1 MTRHKRHTKKHTK
14 GHRKHKRHTKRRII
28 QNDQP
33 NIYIQNY
40 GETTTLINDSKN
52 NKKTRQQIKWVGNF
66 KDDKLDLKVDVIKDN
81 DKKIFKINM
90 NKDQI
95 EDILNKTPESTSIA
109 ERLTND
115 FLRNDNNNRTFMNNN
130 RNEIV
135 KEDIPVFLNNE
146 LLIMPHKK
154 NQPMYNVV

>member
-28 QNDQP
+28 QNEQP
-33 NIYIQNY
+33 KIYIQNY

-52 NKKTRQQIKWVGNF
+52 NKKTRRQIKWVGNF

-115 FLRNDNNNRTFMNNN
+115 FLINDSNQTFMNNN

-146 LLIMPHKK
+146 LLVMPHKK